1 MEPETNPLKGGRGA
15 KGRGKGGRRNANPK
29 GGNPKGGNKGGTPG
43 GKPSGEDD
51 VAQPRVKNTVQEAKK
66 VFGLHSTV
74 GNRAVL
80 LQELDDN

>member
-1 MEPETNPLKGGRGA
+1 MRTPRA
-15 KGRGKGGRRNANPK
+15 
-29 GGNPKGGNKGGTPG
+29 GTPRVG
-43 GKPSGEDD
+43 TRVEPPEASLEDD

>member
-1 MEPETNPLKGGRGA
+1 MAEELRAEEKVVAGMRTPRAGTPRV
-15 KGRGKGGRRNANPK
+15 
-29 GGNPKGGNKGGTPG
+29 GTPG